1 MKTLINFFAFFTF
14 PRCDLWHSF
23 DVLASTASILNLC
36 IISLGRCIE
45 AEVRKCWTVFC
56 QPASF
61 FRCYCHFLCLGALAN
76 FACTCSF
83 LLFFLLLQRRPK
95 KTDGGAKI
103 SVAEAA
109 GAGAGPAF
117 DSKGSYFL
125 FLFLSLSLPLL
136 LLLLLFPGSKQKKK
150 KRRQA
155 YTHHH
160 QQPLQPLR
168 PPMIMKVSR

>member
-1 MKTLINFFAFFTF
+1 MINFNFSFFHF
-14 PRCDLWHSF
+14 RCDLWHSF

-83 LLFFLLLQRRPK
+83 LLFLLFLLLQRTK

-103 SVAEAA
+103 SVAEA
-109 GAGAGPAF
+109 AGAGPAF

-136 LLLLLFPGSKQKKK
+136 LFRLLFPGSKQKKQ
-150 KRRQA
+150 RRQA
-155 YTHHH
+155 YTS
-160 QQPLQPLR
+160 PAASASSSYDNESVTLMLN
-168 PPMIMKVSR
+168 